1 MQTEALDQKI
11 NELDKYVHDLEI
23 TNSKISKAS
32 VGWHIDHSLKVI
44 NKIVEG
50 MKASNPAAFKNNFSV
65 IGKLFFFFGYFPR
78 GKAKAPKVVRPP
90 EHISKEAIL
99 VQLKQARTSIQQ
111 LVSLDSHS
119 FVPHP
124 FFGNVNK
131 DRAVRFLEIHTN
143 HHLKII
149 KSILK
154 SLS

>member
-11 NELDKYVHDLEI
+11 IELEKYIQDFEI
-23 TNSKISKAS
+23 NNSKISKAS
-32 VGWHIDHSLKVI
+32 VGWHLDHSLKVI

-50 MKASNPAAFKNNFSV
+50 MKASNPLEFKNNFSFL
-65 IGKLFFFFGYFPR
+65 GKLFFFFGYFPR
-78 GKAKAPKVVRPP
+78 GKAKAPKVVRPS
-90 EHISKEAIL
+90 EYISKEDIYS
-99 VQLKQARTSIQQ
+99 QMKQARTNIQE
-111 LVSLDSHS
+111 LVNLDCNS

-124 FFGNVNK
+124 VFGNVNK
-131 DRAVRFLEIHTN
+131 KRVVRFLEIHTN